1 MEKVKENL
9 KNREINEK
17 ILKSSFFKHNAYN
30 SVMECNKNKN
40 YYAGVMVLTTMIDG
54 ALIKIQ
60 KKKENRKKLEEK

>member
-1 MEKVKENL
+1 
-9 KNREINEK
+9 
-17 ILKSSFFKHNAYN
+17 
-30 SVMECNKNKN
+30 MECNKNKN